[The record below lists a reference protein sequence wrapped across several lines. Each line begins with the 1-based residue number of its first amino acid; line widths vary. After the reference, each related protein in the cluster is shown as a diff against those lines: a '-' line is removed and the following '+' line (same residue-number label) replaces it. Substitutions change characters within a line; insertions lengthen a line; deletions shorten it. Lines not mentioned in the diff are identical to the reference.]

1 VAVGTTVT
9 LIGCRVRVGLAVG
22 MAVGVVGDDVAVA
35 AGEGVGLGVEV
46 EVKRGCWKDS
56 P

>member
-1 VAVGTTVT
+1 MAVGV
-9 LIGCRVRVGLAVG
+9 VVG
-22 MAVGVVGDDVAVA
+22 GVVGDDVAVA
-35 AGEGVGLGVEV
+35 AGEGVGLGVKV